1 MTPAKLK
8 KVAIDALE
16 DIKAKNIKVM
26 DVKHLSSLFDTI
38 IVASADS
45 SRQTKALA
53 NNVVVKVKAAG
64 GHVLSTE
71 GEDTGEWVLV
81 DCGDLIVHVMQ
92 PTTREFYNLEELWD
106 QPAPRARKK
115 KADDEDMLDEPKP
128 ARKPVTKKAA
138 ADMEPMEPDAPV
150 VKKAAAKKPAAKKPA
165 AKSPAAKKPV
175 TKKPAAKKPAIKK
188 PAAKKTTRA

>member
-8 KVAIDALE
+8 KVAVDALE

-92 PTTREFYNLEELWD
+92 PTVREYYNLEELWD

-128 ARKPVTKKAA
+128 TRKPVTKKTAA
-138 ADMEPMEPDAPV
+138 EIEPAESKAPV
-150 VKKAAAKKPAAKKPA
+150 VKKVAAKKTVVKKT
-165 AKSPAAKKPV
+165 AAKKPV
-175 TKKPAAKKPAIKK
+175 AKKPAAKKPAIKK
-188 PAAKKTTRA
+188 PVAKKTSRS